1 MELFEHR
8 ARAIRPDLELT
19 DDARAAVRQICE
31 RLGGIPLAIELAAA
45 RVRLMSPGL
54 ILERLAGSLDLAGSA
69 RDVPERQ
76 RTLRGAIA
84 WSHDLLNE
92 PERRLFRRLAVFAG
106 GWTAE
111 EALRVA
117 DPDGDLGMDI
127 VEGLESLADKSLIRI
142 EPAESAGEARFDF
155 HPLLREYALERLT
168 ESGEEEATLE
178 RHAETFA
185 DLLDGIGAQIQGPHG
200 TRAID
205 RLDAEIY
212 NLRAACDFG
221 LQRNRDDVPLRILAA
236 TWRWFQQRGFLRE
249 ARGVIQ
255 PLLAHEGMEPRLR
268 IGALAAEGGLAYWMN
283 DIEAC
288 RAAYT
293 ERVGLAQAIGEDPL
307 LADAEYDVGFLSLID
322 QDPERLLDH
331 EQRALEL
338 YEALG
343 DDGGAMR
350 ARQAVGLAH
359 FLKGEYGLA
368 QEYELRNQEEFRRKG
383 SDYLVADS
391 QTFLSGVN
399 YRLGEPAISWRWMLD
414 ALDFFAE
421 HDNASGIARTLGM
434 AAILLVNHGEAEL
447 GARVTGAT
455 YELSRQKGVMVAP
468 VTVLH
473 LPDPRETAVERLGQ
487 ERAAALMDDGA
498 MTPLPEIIEKVK
510 AAPVPAASP
519 SAAPV
524 G

>member
-1 MELFEHR
+1 
-8 ARAIRPDLELT
+8 
-19 DDARAAVRQICE
+19 
-31 RLGGIPLAIELAAA
+31 
-45 RVRLMSPGL
+45 
-54 ILERLAGSLDLAGSA
+54 
-69 RDVPERQ
+69 
-76 RTLRGAIA
+76 
-84 WSHDLLNE
+84 
-92 PERRLFRRLAVFAG
+92 
-106 GWTAE
+106 
-111 EALRVA
+111 
-117 DPDGDLGMDI
+117 
-127 VEGLESLADKSLIRI
+127 
-142 EPAESAGEARFDF
+142 
-155 HPLLREYALERLT
+155 
-168 ESGEEEATLE
+168 
-178 RHAETFA
+178 
-185 DLLDGIGAQIQGPHG
+185 
-200 TRAID
+200 
-205 RLDAEIY
+205 
-212 NLRAACDFG
+212 
-221 LQRNRDDVPLRILAA
+221 
-236 TWRWFQQRGFLRE
+236 
-249 ARGVIQ
+249 
-255 PLLAHEGMEPRLR
+255 
-268 IGALAAEGGLAYWMN
+268 MN
-283 DIEAC
+283 DFEAC
-288 RAAYT
+288 RAAYA

-322 QDPERLLDH
+322 KDPEGLLDH
-331 EQRALEL
+331 EQRALDL

-359 FLKGEYGLA
+359 FLNGEYALA

-391 QTFLSGVN
+391 QTFLAGVN

-421 HDNASGIARTLGM
+421 HDNASGVARALGM
-434 AAILLVNHGEAEL
+434 AAILLVDSGDVEL

-510 AAPVPAASP
+510 AAPVPGASP
-519 SAAPV
+519 ASV